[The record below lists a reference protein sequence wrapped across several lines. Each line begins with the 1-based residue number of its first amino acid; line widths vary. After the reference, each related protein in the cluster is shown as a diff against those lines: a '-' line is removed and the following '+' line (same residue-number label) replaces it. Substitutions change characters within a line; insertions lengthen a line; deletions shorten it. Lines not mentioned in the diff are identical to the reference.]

1 MSEYTDERD
10 RKCPRCGK
18 PLPLEISVRAWHLEE
33 CGNYSTRKDKLARID
48 ETARAVLAAQFVRE
62 PDLHACYP
70 TTGLD
75 GSRLPD
81 DCAAAYRFA
90 LALERAR
97 AEAIKEIQ

>member
-1 MSEYTDERD
+1 MSEYTEERD

-48 ETARAVLAAQFVRE
+48 ETARALYVAYMVQDQNGME
-62 PDLHACYP
+62 N
-70 TTGLD
+70 
-75 GSRLPD
+75 
-81 DCAAAYRFA
+81 CAVWAYHEA

-97 AEAIKEIQ
+97 DEAVKEIK

>member
-48 ETARAVLAAQFVRE
+48 ETARAVFAASFNGV
-62 PDLHACYP
+62 DLLSCNWSD
-70 TTGLD
+70 TVIDL
-75 GSRLPD
+75 R
-81 DCAAAYRFA
+81 CRVAYEFA
-90 LALERAR
+90 LALESAR
-97 AEAIKEIQ
+97 AEAIRELDKEPR